1 MVGDHSSKQY
11 DQELEAIRSKVLLMG
26 GMVETQFDEAL
37 EAFRVGNVEQADKV
51 MADDQAVNQ
60 LEVQLDDACS
70 HLIVRR
76 QPAANDLRTV
86 MATIKVITDLE
97 RIGDEA
103 AKIARTAK
111 SLHERG
117 MVSFNH
123 YETVRTISRAT
134 ADMLHDALD
143 AFARLDGKAAVQIIA
158 QDDVIDHE
166 FRTIMR
172 STITF
177 MMEDPRTISS
187 ALDVL
192 WVAKAIERIGDEAAK
207 IARTAKSLHERGM
220 VSFNH
225 YETVRTISRA
235 TADMLHDALDAFARL
250 DGKAAVQI
258 IAQDDVI
265 DHEFRTIM
273 RSTITFMMEDPRT
286 ISSALDVL
294 WVAKAIERIGDH
306 AKNIAEYVIYVVE
319 GRDIRHSKPNGA
331 AVAAPGEG

>member
-26 GMVETQFDEAL
+26 GMVETQFDEAVNC
-37 EAFRVGNVEQADKV
+37 FRVGNFDAADKV
-51 MADDQAVNQ
+51 IADDHAVNQ

-117 MVSFNH
+117 LVGFNH
-123 YETVRTISRAT
+123 YEVVRTISRAT

-158 QDDVIDHE
+158 QDDTVDFE

-172 STITF
+172 NMITF

-187 ALDVL
+187 ALD
-192 WVAKAIERIGDEAAK
+192 
-207 IARTAKSLHERGM
+207 T
-220 VSFNH
+220 
-225 YETVRTISRA
+225 
-235 TADMLHDALDAFARL
+235 
-250 DGKAAVQI
+250 
-258 IAQDDVI
+258 
-265 DHEFRTIM
+265 
-273 RSTITFMMEDPRT
+273 
-286 ISSALDVL
+286 L

-306 AKNIAEYVIYVVE
+306 AKNIAENVVQVVKGKDVRHATAE
-319 GRDIRHSKPNGA
+319 EIRA
-331 AVAAPGEG
+331 EVAE

>member
-1 MVGDHSSKQY
+1 MAGEHSSKQY

-37 EAFRVGNVEQADKV
+37 DAFRVGNVDIADKV
-51 MADDQAVNQ
+51 MGDDQAVNQ

-117 MVSFNH
+117 MIGFNH
-123 YETVRTISRAT
+123 YDIVRTISRNT

-143 AFARLDGKAAVQIIA
+143 AFARLDGKSALQIIA
-158 QDDVIDHE
+158 RDDEVDFE
-166 FRTIMR
+166 FRTILRNM
-172 STITF
+172 ITF

-187 ALDVL
+187 ALD
-192 WVAKAIERIGDEAAK
+192 
-207 IARTAKSLHERGM
+207 T
-220 VSFNH
+220 
-225 YETVRTISRA
+225 
-235 TADMLHDALDAFARL
+235 
-250 DGKAAVQI
+250 
-258 IAQDDVI
+258 
-265 DHEFRTIM
+265 
-273 RSTITFMMEDPRT
+273 
-286 ISSALDVL
+286 L

-306 AKNIAEYVIYVVE
+306 AKNIAEYVIYVAE
-319 GRDIRHSKPNGA
+319 GRDIRHSKPA
-331 AVAAPGEG
+331 AVAHGEG